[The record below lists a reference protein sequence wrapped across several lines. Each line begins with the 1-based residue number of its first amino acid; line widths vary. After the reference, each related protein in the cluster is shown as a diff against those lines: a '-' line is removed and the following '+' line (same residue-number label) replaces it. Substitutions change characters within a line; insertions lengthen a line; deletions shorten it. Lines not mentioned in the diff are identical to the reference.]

1 MRAFLVVIFSL
12 LMALAGCAVTIA
24 VVGEAMTAWYMHHH
38 GITNRLDLSEDMG
51 FGMLVFVGWLASALT
66 LPLWGYLG
74 WRLARR
80 HLVGQ
85 STSSGSVS

>member
-1 MRAFLVVIFSL
+1 MRAFLVLIFSV

-24 VVGEAMTAWYMHHH
+24 AVGEAMTAWYMHHH
-38 GITNRLDLSEDMG
+38 GITSRLDLSEDMG
-51 FGMLVFVGWLASALT
+51 FGMLLLAGWLASALT

-74 WRLARR
+74 WRLGHR

-85 STSSGSVS
+85 PTSSGSVS

>member
-1 MRAFLVVIFSL
+1 M
-12 LMALAGCAVTIA
+12 TIA
-24 VVGEAMTAWYMHHH
+24 AVAEAITAWYMHQH
-38 GITNRLDLSEDMG
+38 GIASRLDLSEDMG
-51 FGMLVFVGWLASALT
+51 FGMLLFAGWMASAFT

-80 HLVGQ
+80 HLFGQ